1 METENHRVEQP
12 TVLIVSDDPEFSRS
26 VVGRWQ
32 AERSVPTFTLM
43 GGDLCQ
49 DLASDTFELA
59 IVGAVRPTVLPA
71 LLKALDSGEKPVLFV
86 CEGNHAAQAVR
97 EAQPRIMVL
106 HQHEGWL
113 DALVLVSVE
122 VLRRCE
128 LLARARRAEQANKT
142 LERQA
147 TLGRYV
153 LEMRHNL
160 NNALTSVLGNSELLL
175 LEAGSFSATTRS
187 QIETI
192 RNMSVRMHEILQRF
206 YSIEKELSMVEKQA
220 EKEASMMSRAA
231 AASL

>member
-1 METENHRVEQP
+1 MGTESDSVEQP

-26 VVGRWQ
+26 VVGHWQ

-43 GGDLCQ
+43 SGDLCQ
-49 DLASDTFELA
+49 DLSPDTFELA
-59 IVGAVRPTVLPA
+59 IVGAVRPNVLPA
-71 LLKALDSGEKPVLFV
+71 LLKALDPVEKPVVFV
-86 CEGNHAAQAVR
+86 SEGNHSAQAVR
-97 EAQPRIMVL
+97 EAQPRVMVL
-106 HQHEGWL
+106 RQHEGWL
-113 DALVLVSVE
+113 DALVLVSLE
-122 VLRRCE
+122 ALRRCE
-128 LLARARRAEQANKT
+128 VMARARRAEQANKT

-175 LEAGSFSATTRS
+175 LDAGSFSAATRS

-220 EKEASMMSRAA
+220 EKEASTKSRSAV
-231 AASL
+231 ASL